1 MQVEYK
7 YFRAGKKSSDAI
19 ATNERAPRVSTVRRR
34 LGARAIVAAGS
45 LLFAACLLSLGFPR
59 TAEADGADA
68 GAGTPL
74 PTATDNGGVTQVFV
88 SGGTRSLFKVA
99 IAPTVGDPAVS
110 NTVIETTSRDFQLS
124 SMFQVLDP
132 KSFTANLEKE
142 GIAID
147 PASWR
152 NVGAEGV
159 IKGSSTPRG
168 QGIHLE
174 LRLYVVSRGADAV
187 LKKEYDIGPS
197 GVRGAVHEFV
207 NEVIKWFTGAPG
219 SFGSRLVF
227 SATTGRGQKSIFSI
241 DSDGQSVAKLPTV
254 SNVSLAPAV
263 GPGGSV
269 YYAGGLPDG
278 TYSLFKIGN
287 PAAVIK
293 QAGLVFGV
301 AFGGSKMALVVSQ
314 GGQSDIFVGAPDGSG
329 LTKVTRGG
337 LNTHPAFGPGGQ
349 LAYVSNVSGNPQ
361 IYVDGKRV
369 SWRGNYNMA
378 PVFCNDPEGTKILF
392 MGRDGGNWDIF
403 NVDPGGSAASMKR
416 LTQEQGSNTYP
427 ACSPDGRMVAFFS
440 TRGGLFTSNSQ
451 GQNQQKISAVSGE
464 SLRWEGN

>member
-1 MQVEYK
+1 MQVKYK
-7 YFRAGKKSSDAI
+7 VLGRAFAG
-19 ATNERAPRVSTVRRR
+19 
-34 LGARAIVAAGS
+34 GAS
-45 LLFAACLLSLGFPR
+45 LLFAGALLALGFPR
-59 TAEADGADA
+59 TASADGADA
-68 GAGTPL
+68 GTGGAL
-74 PTATDNGGVTQVFV
+74 PTATDNSGVTQVFV

-99 IAPTVGDPAVS
+99 IAPTVGDPSVA
-110 NTVIETTSRDFQLS
+110 NTVVDTTTRDFQLS

-147 PASWR
+147 PPSWR

-187 LKKEYDIGPS
+187 LKKEYDVGAS

-207 NEVIKWFTGAPG
+207 NEVIKWFTGTAG
-219 SFGSRLVF
+219 SFGSRMVF

-241 DSDGQSVAKLPTV
+241 DSDGQGVAKLPTV
-254 SNVSLAPAV
+254 SNVALAPAV
-263 GPGGSV
+263 GPAGGV

-278 TYSLFKIGN
+278 TYSLFKVGN
-287 PAAVIK
+287 PVAVLK
-293 QAGLVFGV
+293 QSGLVFGV
-301 AFGGSKMALVVSQ
+301 AFGGSKMALVVSNA
-314 GGQSDIFVGAPDGSG
+314 GQSDIYVGAPDGSG

-361 IYVDGKRV
+361 IYLDGKRV
-369 SWRGNYNMA
+369 SWRGTYNMS
-378 PVFCNDPEGTKILF
+378 PVFCNDPEGAKILF
-392 MGRDGGNWDIF
+392 MGRDGGTWDIF
-403 NVDPGGSAASMKR
+403 SVDPSGSAGSMKR
-416 LTQEQGSNTYP
+416 LTQDQGSNTYP

-440 TRGGLFTSNSQ
+440 TRGGLYTSNPQ
-451 GQNQQKISAVSGE
+451 GQNQQKISSVQGE